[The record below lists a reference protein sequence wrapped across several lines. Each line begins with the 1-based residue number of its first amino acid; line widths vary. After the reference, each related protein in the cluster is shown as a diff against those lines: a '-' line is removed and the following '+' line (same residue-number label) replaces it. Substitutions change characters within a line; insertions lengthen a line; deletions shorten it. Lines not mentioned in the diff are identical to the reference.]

1 MKIIKIIS
9 DDKVK
14 EFNTEAPK
22 HEVVIA
28 GFFMVGCPACNEFK
42 PEWDEFIR
50 RSAKNK
56 NGSSTILI
64 AEIDSN
70 HASKVDFDTSTLEGF
85 PSVFINKKGE
95 KGLRDFERPRKAA
108 FLEKFLDD
116 AIKQT
121 GGRKKSKGRRRKKVK
136 KKQKRTRQKRTRQ
149 KRTRQ
154 KRTRR
159 KNKRK
164 SNTRKRRKSHK
175 RS

>member
-9 DDKVK
+9 DDKVR

-22 HEVVIA
+22 HEVVVA
-28 GFFMVGCPACNEFK
+28 GFFMVGCPACSQFK
-42 PEWDEFIR
+42 PEWEEFIR

-56 NGSSTILI
+56 KKGGPSVLI

-70 HASKVDFDTSTLEGF
+70 QASKVDFDTSTLEGF

-116 AIKQT
+116 ATKQA
-121 GGRKKSKGRRRKKVK
+121 GGRKSKGRRRKKAK
-136 KKQKRTRQKRTRQ
+136 KRIR
-149 KRTRQ
+149 

-159 KNKRK
+159 KNRK
-164 SNTRKRRKSHK
+164 SRSKTRKRRKSHK
-175 RS
+175 RN

>member
-1 MKIIKIIS
+1 MYMKIIKIIS
-9 DDKVK
+9 DDKVR

-56 NGSSTILI
+56 KGAPTILI
-64 AEIDSN
+64 AEIDYDYASN
-70 HASKVDFDTSTLEGF
+70 VDFDTSTLEGF
-85 PSVFINKKGE
+85 PSVFIDKKGE

-116 AIKQT
+116 ATKQT
-121 GGRKKSKGRRRKKVK
+121 GGRKSKGRRRKKAK
-136 KKQKRTRQKRTRQ
+136 KKIRKSTCR
-149 KRTRQ
+149 